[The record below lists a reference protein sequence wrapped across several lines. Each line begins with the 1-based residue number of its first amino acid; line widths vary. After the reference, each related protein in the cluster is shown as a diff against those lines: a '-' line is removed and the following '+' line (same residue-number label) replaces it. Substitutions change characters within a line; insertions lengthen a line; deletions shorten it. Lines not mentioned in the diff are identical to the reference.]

1 MSPREAAAMQCCALE
16 QVSDVDI
23 QEAAH
28 YSKYAF
34 AAYGYM
40 LYIWSKPQYK
50 CARARTACTLNA
62 LQPWLLSNTDGG
74 MSAEGN
80 QWHHLA

>member
-1 MSPREAAAMQCCALE
+1 MCCRPGLSPREAAALQCCALE
-16 QVSDVDI
+16 AVSDADVA
-23 QEAAH
+23 EAAH

-50 CARARTACTLNA
+50 CARAYGS
-62 LQPWLLSNTDGG
+62 LLGT
-74 MSAEGN
+74 
-80 QWHHLA
+80 